1 MICYWGTICTPLY
14 KSLFQRYKF
23 LKAIHNIDDKF
34 KEYTATFFEKN
45 HFFFL
50 RGNRQMSIFASS
62 SQNRTHIENKRTH

>member
-34 KEYTATFFEKN
+34 KEYTATFF
-45 HFFFL
+45 
-50 RGNRQMSIFASS
+50 
-62 SQNRTHIENKRTH
+62 